1 MWDALHTEA
10 KVCLDTV
17 CPWCYSGV
25 VDSFAAK
32 VLWTIGRLVIS
43 GRSTTVRMPANV
55 PPPSPVP
62 VQPLATTEMP
72 TTSETV
78 QELKRRLGKE
88 IYRME
93 MDLQGGG
100 RIAGKPCDCL
110 DNKHTLFLEAAAEE
124 LVSQEPTNPVYL
136 EIIQWV
142 KDNQPRVTV
151 EAIASGQYKGEYPQ
165 MASQFKDFRKR
176 VMGTTAFSA
185 MEVPGNSLT
194 LEDAK
199 KLAAETAA
207 QEVERQWQSQEKT

>member
-110 DNKHTLFLEAAAEE
+110 SKKHHLGIEATAEE
-124 LVSQEPTNPVYL
+124 LMSYEKNPRYGQVVEWLNRHAADFEPAEIAKNPPEHYQGL
-136 EIIQWV
+136 APEL
-142 KDNQPRVTV
+142 R
-151 EAIASGQYKGEYPQ
+151 
-165 MASQFKDFRKR
+165 DFRKEIL
-176 VMGTTAFSA
+176 GS
-185 MEVPGNSLT
+185 
-194 LEDAK
+194 DA
-199 KLAAETAA
+199 LGVLLSPEERARA
-207 QEVERQWQSQEKT
+207 QARFNRAIGS